1 MTYVIGIGLL
11 ALQVALAVHVVR
23 TGKPIIWV
31 FIILFFPL
39 VGSLIYLFTVVI
51 PEWERN
57 NTIQD
62 TVQRWI
68 GNLRRFLSGET
79 SSGT

>member
-1 MTYVIGIGLL
+1 MTYVLGIGLV
-11 ALQVALAVHVVR
+11 AFQVVLAVHVVR
-23 TGKPIIWV
+23 TGKPIIWI

-57 NTIQD
+57 NIIQEI
-62 TVQRWI
+62 VQRWV
-68 GNLRRFLSGET
+68 GNLRRFLSGDT